1 MANTPAAGTEVFKRS
16 PKPTVGIEW
25 EVALIN
31 PETWDLAHQ
40 AEAVIATAQQIQPD
54 IHLEKE
60 FLQNTIELVTGI
72 CDSIPQAVA
81 ELDRDLAVI
90 RQAAEHHG
98 LVLWASGGHPFSDF
112 RTNPVSAKMTYAEII
127 ERTQYWGSQMLIWGT
142 HVHVG
147 ISHEDRVWPIINAMM
162 TKFPHL
168 LALSASSPGW
178 DGIDTG
184 YASNRT
190 MLYQQL
196 PTAGLPP
203 AINTW
208 EQWQGYMRDQ
218 AASGVISHTGS
229 MHLDIRPASKWG
241 TIEVR
246 VSDASSNLR
255 ELSAV
260 AALTHCLVV
269 YYDRML
275 DEQRA
280 DASNEAGSAAAG
292 DLRNSPLQLPSL
304 QPWHIAENKW
314 RAARYGLDALVIT
327 SRDTHERWVKDELAD
342 LVEQLAPIAEE
353 LGCARELQLVSEIV
367 DKGAGYQRQR
377 QRFAQSGGDWKKV
390 VAATAEEMSTWR
402 PLE

>member
-72 CDSIPQAVA
+72 CDTIPQAVA

-184 YASNRT
+184 YASTRT

-280 DASNEAGSAAAG
+280 DADTNIA
-292 DLRNSPLQLPSL
+292 LPSL

>member
-1 MANTPAAGTEVFKRS
+1 MANMPAAGTEVFKRS
-16 PKPTVGIEW
+16 PQPTVGIEW

-147 ISHEDRVWPIINAMM
+147 IRHEDRVWPIINAMM

-280 DASNEAGSAAAG
+280 DADTNIA
-292 DLRNSPLQLPSL
+292 LPSL

-342 LVEQLAPIAEE
+342 LVEELAPIAEE

-377 QRFAQSGGDWKKV
+377 QRFAQAGGDWKKV

>member
-280 DASNEAGSAAAG
+280 DADTNIA
-292 DLRNSPLQLPSL
+292 LPSL

-342 LVEQLAPIAEE
+342 LVEELAPIAEE

-377 QRFAQSGGDWKKV
+377 QRFAQAGGDWKKV
-390 VAATAEEMSTWR
+390 VAGTAEEMSTWR

>member
-147 ISHEDRVWPIINAMM
+147 IRHEDRVWPIINAMM

-275 DEQRA
+275 DEQLA
-280 DASNEAGSAAAG
+280 DADTNIA
-292 DLRNSPLQLPSL
+292 LPSL

-377 QRFAQSGGDWKKV
+377 QRFAQAGGDWKKV
-390 VAATAEEMSTWR
+390 VAGTAEEMSTWR

>member
-1 MANTPAAGTEVFKRS
+1 MAAPGTSPEVFKRS
-16 PKPTVGIEW
+16 DKPTVGIEW
-25 EVALIN
+25 EVALID
-31 PETWDLAHQ
+31 PTTWDLAHQ
-40 AEAVIATAQQIQPD
+40 AEAVIDTARQIQPG

-72 CDSIPQAVA
+72 CDTIPQAVA

-90 RQAAEHHG
+90 RQAAKQHG
-98 LVLWASGGHPFSDF
+98 LILWASGGHPFSDF

-147 ISHEDRVWPIINAMM
+147 IRHEDRVWPIINAMM
-162 TKFPHL
+162 TKFAHL

-208 EQWQGYMRDQ
+208 EEWQGYMHDQ

-255 ELSAV
+255 ELSAIT
-260 AALTHCLVV
+260 ALTHCLVV

-275 DEQRA
+275 DEQLA
-280 DASNEAGSAAAG
+280 DG
-292 DLRNSPLQLPSL
+292 DTNNQLPSL

-327 SRDTHERWVKDELAD
+327 SRDTHERWVKDELSD
-342 LVEQLAPIAEE
+342 LVDELAPIAQE
-353 LGCARELQLVSEIV
+353 LGCPEELALVAEVV

-377 QRFAQSGGDWKKV
+377 QRFAQSGGNWREV
-390 VAATAEEMSTWR
+390 VAATAEEMNTWR
-402 PLE
+402 PLGAAETPETD

>member
-1 MANTPAAGTEVFKRS
+1 MANMPAAGTEVFKRS

-147 ISHEDRVWPIINAMM
+147 IRHEDRVWPIINAMM

-280 DASNEAGSAAAG
+280 DADTNIA
-292 DLRNSPLQLPSL
+292 LPSL

-342 LVEQLAPIAEE
+342 LVEELAPIVEE

-377 QRFAQSGGDWKKV
+377 QRFAQAGGDWKKV

>member
-1 MANTPAAGTEVFKRS
+1 MANMPAAGTEVFKRS
-16 PKPTVGIEW
+16 PQPTVSIEW

-280 DASNEAGSAAAG
+280 DADTNIA
-292 DLRNSPLQLPSL
+292 LPSL

-342 LVEQLAPIAEE
+342 LVEELAPIAEE

-377 QRFAQSGGDWKKV
+377 QRFAQAGGDWKKV
-390 VAATAEEMSTWR
+390 VAGTAEEMSTWR

>member
-16 PKPTVGIEW
+16 PQPTVGIEW

-40 AEAVIATAQQIQPD
+40 AEAVITTAQQIQPD

-72 CDSIPQAVA
+72 CDTIPQAVA
-81 ELDRDLAVI
+81 ELDRDLSVI

-147 ISHEDRVWPIINAMM
+147 IRHEDRVWPIINAMM

-208 EQWQGYMRDQ
+208 EEWQGYMRDQ

-275 DEQRA
+275 DEQLA
-280 DASNEAGSAAAG
+280 DTDTN
-292 DLRNSPLQLPSL
+292 NQLPSL

-342 LVEQLAPIAEE
+342 LVKELAPIAQE
-353 LGCARELQLVSEIV
+353 LGCADELQLVAEIV

-377 QRFAQSGGDWKKV
+377 QRFAQAGGDWKKV
-390 VAATAEEMSTWR
+390 VAATAEEMTTWQ
-402 PLE
+402 PLEN

>member
-147 ISHEDRVWPIINAMM
+147 IRHEDRVWPIINAMM

-275 DEQRA
+275 DEQLA
-280 DASNEAGSAAAG
+280 DADTNIA
-292 DLRNSPLQLPSL
+292 LPSL

-377 QRFAQSGGDWKKV
+377 QRFAQAGGDWKKV
-390 VAATAEEMSTWR
+390 VAATAEEMRTWR

>member
-1 MANTPAAGTEVFKRS
+1 MANTPASGTEVFKRS
-16 PKPTVGIEW
+16 PQPTVGIEW

-40 AEAVIATAQQIQPD
+40 AEAVITTAQQIQPD

-72 CDSIPQAVA
+72 CDTIPQAVA

-90 RQAAEHHG
+90 RQAAEQHG
-98 LVLWASGGHPFSDF
+98 LLLWASGGHPFSDF

-147 ISHEDRVWPIINAMM
+147 IRHEDRVWPIINALM

-203 AINTW
+203 AITTW
-208 EQWQGYMRDQ
+208 EEWQSYMHDQ

-275 DEQRA
+275 G
-280 DASNEAGSAAAG
+280 DASAGAGAVTEA
-292 DLRNSPLQLPSL
+292 NNPLPSL

-342 LVEQLAPIAEE
+342 LVEELAPIAEE
-353 LGCARELQLVSEIV
+353 LGCSRELQLVSEIV

-377 QRFAQSGGDWKKV
+377 QRFAQSGGDWKQV
-390 VAATAEEMSTWR
+390 VAATAEEMTTWR
-402 PLE
+402 PLEN

>member
-16 PKPTVGIEW
+16 PQPTVGIEW

-40 AEAVIATAQQIQPD
+40 AEAVITTAQQIQPD

-72 CDSIPQAVA
+72 CDTIPQAVA
-81 ELDRDLAVI
+81 ELDRDLSVI

-147 ISHEDRVWPIINAMM
+147 IRHEDRVWPIINAMM

-208 EQWQGYMRDQ
+208 EEWQGYMRDQ

-275 DEQRA
+275 DEQLA
-280 DASNEAGSAAAG
+280 DADTN
-292 DLRNSPLQLPSL
+292 NHLPSL

-342 LVEQLAPIAEE
+342 LVAELAPIAQE
-353 LGCARELQLVSEIV
+353 LGCADELQLVAEIV

-377 QRFAQSGGDWKKV
+377 QRFAQAGGDWKKV
-390 VAATAEEMSTWR
+390 VEATANEMNTWR
-402 PLE
+402 PLEN

>member
-1 MANTPAAGTEVFKRS
+1 MANMPAAGTEVFKRS
-16 PKPTVGIEW
+16 PQPTVGIEW

-280 DASNEAGSAAAG
+280 DADTNIA
-292 DLRNSPLQLPSL
+292 LPSL

-342 LVEQLAPIAEE
+342 LVEELAPIAEE

-377 QRFAQSGGDWKKV
+377 QRFAQAGGDWKKV
-390 VAATAEEMSTWR
+390 VAGTAEEMSTWR

>member
-1 MANTPAAGTEVFKRS
+1 MANMPAAGTEVFKRS

-147 ISHEDRVWPIINAMM
+147 IRHEDRVWPIINAMM

-280 DASNEAGSAAAG
+280 DADTNIA
-292 DLRNSPLQLPSL
+292 LPSL

-342 LVEQLAPIAEE
+342 LVEELAPIAEE

-377 QRFAQSGGDWKKV
+377 QRFAQAGGDWKKV

>member
-1 MANTPAAGTEVFKRS
+1 MANTPATGTEVFKRS
-16 PKPTVGIEW
+16 PQPTVGIEW

-40 AEAVIATAQQIQPD
+40 AEAVITTAQQIQPD

-81 ELDRDLAVI
+81 ELDRDLSVI

-147 ISHEDRVWPIINAMM
+147 IRHEDRVWPIINAMM

-208 EQWQGYMRDQ
+208 EEWQGYMRDQ

-280 DASNEAGSAAAG
+280 DADTHN
-292 DLRNSPLQLPSL
+292 QLPSL

-342 LVEQLAPIAEE
+342 LVEELAPIAQE
-353 LGCARELQLVSEIV
+353 LGCANELQLVAEIV

-377 QRFAQSGGDWKKV
+377 QRFAQAGGDWTKV
-390 VAATAEEMSTWR
+390 VEATANEMNTWR
-402 PLE
+402 PLGAAETPETD

>member
-40 AEAVIATAQQIQPD
+40 AEALIATAQQIQPD

-147 ISHEDRVWPIINAMM
+147 IRHEDRVWPIINAMM

-280 DASNEAGSAAAG
+280 DADTNIA
-292 DLRNSPLQLPSL
+292 LPSL

-342 LVEQLAPIAEE
+342 LVEELAPIAEE

-377 QRFAQSGGDWKKV
+377 QRFAQAGGDWKKV
-390 VAATAEEMSTWR
+390 VAGTAEEMSTWR

>member
-147 ISHEDRVWPIINAMM
+147 IRHEDRVWPIINAMM

-280 DASNEAGSAAAG
+280 DADTNIA
-292 DLRNSPLQLPSL
+292 LPSL

-342 LVEQLAPIAEE
+342 LVEELAPIAEE

-377 QRFAQSGGDWKKV
+377 QRFAQAGGDWKKV